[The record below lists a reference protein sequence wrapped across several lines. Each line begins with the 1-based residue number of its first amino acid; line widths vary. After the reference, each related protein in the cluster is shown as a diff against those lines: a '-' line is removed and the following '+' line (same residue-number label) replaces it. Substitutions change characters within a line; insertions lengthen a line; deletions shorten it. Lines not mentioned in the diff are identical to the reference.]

1 MSRGRNEKRT
11 GTGLEKLKNNNKNN
25 GLCYDLHMSIGL
37 IFLLT
42 ILPHMAFASARVTL
56 SLFALHLGATPL
68 TVGVII
74 SLIAVVPMVYAVHWG
89 RQIDRIGVYKPMLFG
104 ALLVLAGVL
113 LAFAFPRIETLFA
126 VSVLAGSGFMLYHI
140 CVNQAAALVGRPVDR
155 TRNFSV
161 LALAFSTSGFLGPM
175 MAGFAID
182 GIGYRYTFL
191 LSAGFVIAALA
202 LLHYHRSAIRQLHQP
217 VPVQVPPH
225 AADVPDK
232 RITDLLRIPALMRIF
247 VVSGLLS
254 MCWDLY
260 SFVMP
265 IHGSGIGL
273 SASTIGLV
281 LGAFGSATFIMR
293 LILPWVV
300 HRVAEHKLLIGAMLL
315 TAAMLALIP
324 LTRSVP
330 LLMVVSFVLGIGLG
344 GTQPIIMALLYA
356 SAPSG
361 RGGEAVGMRTLLLNI
376 TQAAIPMIFGALGA
390 ALGMTPVFFAMSAAL
405 LWGAWYARRS

>member
-1 MSRGRNEKRT
+1 
-11 GTGLEKLKNNNKNN
+11 
-25 GLCYDLHMSIGL
+25 MSISL

-68 TVGVII
+68 TVGIII
-74 SLIAVVPMVYAVHWG
+74 SLIAVIPMFYSVRWG
-89 RQIDRIGVYKPMLFG
+89 RQIDRIGVYKPMMFG
-104 ALLVLAGVL
+104 ASLVLAGVL

-140 CVNQAAALVGRPVDR
+140 CVNQAAALVGRPEDR
-155 TRNFSV
+155 ARNFSV
-161 LALAFSTSGFLGPM
+161 LALAFSTSGFMGPM

-182 GIGYRYTFL
+182 GIGHRNTFL

-202 LLHYHRSAIRQLHQP
+202 LLHFRRRAIRRLHKP
-217 VPVQVPPH
+217 AH
-225 AADVPDK
+225 AEPNAPDTPEK
-232 RITDLLRIPALMRIF
+232 RIVDLLRIPALLRIF

-265 IHGSGIGL
+265 IHGSSIGL

-281 LGAFGSATFIMR
+281 LGAFGSATFITR

-300 HRVAEHKLLIGAMLL
+300 HRVAEYKLLIGAMLL
-315 TAAMLALIP
+315 TAVMLALIP
-324 LTRSVP
+324 LTQSVP
-330 LLMVVSFVLGIGLG
+330 VLMAVSFVLGIGLG
-344 GTQPIIMALLYA
+344 GTQPIIMALLYE
-356 SAPSG
+356 SAPPG

-390 ALGMTPVFFAMSAAL
+390 ALGMTPVFFAMGAAL
-405 LWGAWYARRS
+405 LWGAWFSRRK